1 MKNKHFTFQ
10 DRVLI
15 EDLLNRGN
23 ANLTTIAK
31 SFGKDVSTISK
42 EIKKHLLFTNKSN
55 ESRLIKQ
62 CVKKFTCKISNLGC
76 SNCKHK
82 PGYLCSHCGNCE
94 LVCKEKDLV
103 CPKLKRP
110 PYVCNG
116 CEKTN
121 KCIFEKRFYRA
132 KSAQNE
138 YEDTLSISRSITA
151 LHKPYTYDLDAIV
164 SPALVKG
171 QSIHHI
177 FVANNEDI
185 NVSEK
190 TLYNMVHQEL
200 LSASLLDLPRTAQR
214 RIPKQYKYKNPKNK
228 AVIEGRTYMDFC
240 AYSKD
245 FPHEVLQLDTVI
257 GNPSGNALLT
267 MEFTQSKLFLAF
279 LIKEKTMACVSQIFY
294 NIRETL
300 KNINLSQADIM
311 PIILTDNGPEFNDP
325 CSIECDDQGE
335 LLSKVFY
342 CNPNAPFQK
351 GNLENNHTNLR
362 RIFPKGT
369 SFNDFTQD
377 DINLAVSHINGF
389 IRSSCMDKSSYDMFC
404 YLHSNGKAFLDA
416 FNIQYIDPKNV
427 TLKPSLLKRK

>member
-1 MKNKHFTFQ
+1 M
-10 DRVLI
+10 I

-42 EIKKHLLFTNKSN
+42 EIKRHPIFKNKSN

-62 CVKKFTCKISNLGC
+62 CVKKFTCNISNLGC
-76 SNCKHK
+76 PNYKHK

-94 LVCKEKDLV
+94 FICKEKDLV
-103 CPKLKRP
+103 CPKLKKP

-121 KCIFEKRFYRA
+121 KCVFEKRFYKA
-132 KSAQNE
+132 KIAQSE
-138 YEDTLSISRSITA
+138 YEHELSNSRYLTA
-151 LHKPYTYDLDAIV
+151 LNKQDTYNLDAIV
-164 SPALVKG
+164 SPAILKG
-171 QSIHHI
+171 QYIHHI
-177 FVANNEDI
+177 FVANKEDI

-190 TLYNMVHQEL
+190 TLYNMAHQEI
-200 LSASLLDLPRTAQR
+200 LSVSLLDLPRTAQR

-245 FPHEVLQLDTVI
+245 SPYVVLQLDTVI
-257 GNPSGNALLT
+257 GNPSGKALLT

-279 LIKEKTMACVSQIFY
+279 LIEEKTIFCVSQVFY
-294 NIRETL
+294 NIRKILE
-300 KNINLSQADIM
+300 NINLSQADLM
-311 PIILTDNGPEFNDP
+311 PVILTDNGSEFNNS
-325 CSIECDDQGE
+325 CLIKCDEQGE

-351 GNLENNHTNLR
+351 GHLENKHTNLR
-362 RIFPKGT
+362 RILPKGS
-369 SFNDFTQD
+369 SFDHLTQD
-377 DINLAVSHINGF
+377 DINIAVSHVNGI
-389 IRSSCMDKSSYDMFC
+389 IRSSCMNKSSYDMFC
-404 YLHSNGKAFLDA
+404 YLHPNGKTILDA
-416 FNIQYIDPKNV
+416 FNIQHINPKDV
-427 TLKPSLLKRK
+427 TLKPSLLMRK